1 MRRQT
6 SLRLRDVIHCLVMK
20 TSSTQHVVGIDLGNA
35 KHAICV
41 TERSTGEIIDE
52 RNITNHRES
61 LRRLSKK
68 YPGALM
74 VMEVGSHSPWISR
87 FLRDLDHE
95 VLVANPRKVRAI
107 FQNDRKCDLYDA
119 RMLAKIARFDPSLL
133 YPIEHQS
140 EQAQRDILQIKLRD
154 SLVRRRVDLIST
166 VRCTLKSLGIPLK
179 SPRTEC
185 FARQAR
191 KDLGGHDDATLAL
204 IEPVL
209 AALDVV
215 SEQIKTLDKDI
226 ETLAATRYPQTE
238 LLTGITGVGAL
249 TSLAFV
255 LIVGDHERFAKPR
268 DIGAYLGLV
277 PKRDQSGDVDKELRI
292 SRKGDAYLR
301 RLLVSCSQY
310 ILGPFGPECDLRTR
324 GLALAA
330 RGGKRAKKKA
340 VVATARKLAVVM
352 LSLLKSGENYESNR
366 NSAA

>member
-1 MRRQT
+1 
-6 SLRLRDVIHCLVMK
+6 MK
-20 TSSTQHVVGIDLGNA
+20 TSSAQHVVGIDLGNA

-41 TERSTGEIIDE
+41 TLRSTGEIIDE

-74 VMEVGSHSPWISR
+74 AMEVGSHSPWISR

-95 VLVANPRKVRAI
+95 VIVANPRKVRAI
-107 FQNDRKCDLYDA
+107 FKNDRKCDLYDA
-119 RMLAKIARFDPSLL
+119 RMLAKIARFDPSML

-140 EQAQRDILQIKLRD
+140 EEAQRDLLQIKLRD
-154 SLVRRRVDLIST
+154 SLVRRRVDIIST

-191 KDLGGHDDATLAL
+191 KDLGVENGATLAL
-204 IEPVL
+204 IEPAL
-209 AALDVV
+209 AALDAV
-215 SEQIKTLDKDI
+215 SEQIKALDKEI
-226 ETLAATRYPQTE
+226 EALAASPRYPQVA
-238 LLTGITGVGAL
+238 LLTGITGVGSLTAL
-249 TSLAFV
+249 CFV
-255 LIVGDHERFAKPR
+255 LVVGDHERFAKPR
-268 DIGAYLGLV
+268 DIGGYLGLV
-277 PKRDQSGDVDKELRI
+277 PKRDQSGQMDRELRI
-292 SRKGDAYLR
+292 SCKGDAYLR
-301 RLLVSCSQY
+301 RLLVGCAQY

-324 GLALAA
+324 GLALAG

-352 LSLLKSGENYESNR
+352 LCLLKSGANYESNR
-366 NSAA
+366 QTAA